1 MPLIDDDAE
10 RVLRA
15 SVASSARALNSL
27 LHGVGVVRDH
37 VHVVASIP
45 PSIAVADAVGRFKGA
60 SSHAVNHNL
69 SLEVP
74 FRWQGEYGVV
84 SLTQRALPTVIDYA
98 LNQRERHAKN
108 DLIVALEQ
116 SEPT

>member
-1 MPLIDDDAE
+1 MIDDDAE

-15 SVASSARALNSL
+15 SLSSSARALNAV
-27 LHGVGVVRDH
+27 LHAVGVVRDH

-45 PSIAVADAVGRFKGA
+45 PSVAIAEAVGRFKGA
-60 SSHAVNHNL
+60 SSHAVNHKL
-69 SLEVP
+69 SLRVP
-74 FRWQGEYGVV
+74 FRWQGEYGVI
-84 SLTQRALPTVIDYA
+84 SLTQRTLPTVIDYA
-98 LNQRERHAKN
+98 INQRERHAKD

>member
-1 MPLIDDDAE
+1 MIDDDVE

-15 SVASSARALNSL
+15 LLASSARALAAV
-27 LHGVGVVRDH
+27 LHAVGVVWDH
-37 VHVVASIP
+37 VHVVALNP
-45 PSIAVADAVGRFKGA
+45 PGIAVADAVGRFKGA

-69 SLEVP
+69 SLKAP
-74 FRWQGEYGVV
+74 FRWQGEYGVI

-98 LNQRERHAKN
+98 LNQRERHAN
-108 DLIVALEQ
+108 DDLIVALEI